1 MEPEIPL
8 SFASQKTDAKLV
20 SRLVRNPGLALL
32 AAAVFLSS
40 LLLFLIQPIVA
51 KAILPWFGGS
61 AGVWTTCMFF
71 FQAVLVL
78 GYLYSHWITR
88 NLRPRMQIAI
98 HVTLLALSI
107 FLLPITVSEK
117 WKYSDVGA
125 PVLRILG
132 LLSVTVGLPY
142 FLLS

>member
-1 MEPEIPL
+1 MNFNRSSWVTGEWRQGLPL
-8 SFASQKTDAKLV
+8 RAWKARCFAGEQARMLSYFFGVSFSMLYTCTIFISA
-20 SRLVRNPGLALL
+20 
-32 AAAVFLSS
+32 
-40 LLLFLIQPIVA
+40 LLLFLIQPIIA

-98 HVTLLALSI
+98 HVTLLA
-107 FLLPITVSEK
+107 
-117 WKYSDVGA
+117 
-125 PVLRILG
+125 
-132 LLSVTVGLPY
+132 
-142 FLLS
+142 